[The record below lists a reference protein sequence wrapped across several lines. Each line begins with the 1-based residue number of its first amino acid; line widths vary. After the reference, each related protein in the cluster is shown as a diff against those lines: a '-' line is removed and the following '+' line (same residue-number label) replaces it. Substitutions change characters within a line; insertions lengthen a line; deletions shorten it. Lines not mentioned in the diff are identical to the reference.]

1 MAKFFASSLDLNEKT
16 MFHIITLHEW
26 HTCMHKMQ
34 IKKKRQ
40 GNGWEK
46 RLDACNMRIPY
57 GDIPDCRLYWNHFS
71 PQFYCYIFMG
81 QTGITGRRP
90 ILTLTSSFT
99 YVPSIFWLFPLWA
112 GGLLSE
118 FTGPSCLYCR
128 YCALAIS
135 DLVAVQHCLLA
146 ADPRPPS
153 AGHVASRAPLFS
165 VLTKTNRGRD
175 IFLCVLMTRE
185 TGFPARPPET
195 KWFPA
200 LAPTKDKAQ
209 DPHRC
214 LPGVRG
220 PSSVSL

>member
-1 MAKFFASSLDLNEKT
+1 
-16 MFHIITLHEW
+16 
-26 HTCMHKMQ
+26 
-34 IKKKRQ
+34 
-40 GNGWEK
+40 
-46 RLDACNMRIPY
+46 
-57 GDIPDCRLYWNHFS
+57 
-71 PQFYCYIFMG
+71 MG

-118 FTGPSCLYCR
+118 FTAPSCLYCR

-153 AGHVASRAPLFS
+153 AGPVASRAPLFS

-175 IFLCVLMTRE
+175 VFCVCWWHMRLDFPHVHQRQSGSQPSRQQRTRLRTLIGVCQACTDPLQSLYRE
-185 TGFPARPPET
+185 TFQRGCRVIAAAEGRAALCRPAVI
-195 KWFPA
+195 
-200 LAPTKDKAQ
+200 
-209 DPHRC
+209 C
-214 LPGVRG
+214 LT
-220 PSSVSL
+220 SD